1 MEKKIKEIEKEPIVK
16 TKRVIITCKDNQL
29 DADFE
34 KAGEYLKECGLAP
47 KDNLHMELLF
57 EETTLMLEQITKD
70 FSAML
75 WFEKFEHYCC
85 LKLTAKTDMSFE
97 KKEELIGMSS
107 SGENAMAK
115 GFMDKIADIIET
127 GLLDFDY
134 VGRLQQEYGGVSVGF
149 GSMGIYD
156 GIGGFADLGAAW
168 SLSDYRLSLSDAIE
182 ENTEDTASLEAW
194 DELEKSV
201 VANIAT
207 DVIVGTKSNTIEMT
221 IVKELKNE

>member
-1 MEKKIKEIEKEPIVK
+1 
-16 TKRVIITCKDNQL
+16 
-29 DADFE
+29 
-34 KAGEYLKECGLAP
+34 
-47 KDNLHMELLF
+47 
-57 EETTLMLEQITKD
+57 MLEQITKD

-97 KKEELIGMSS
+97 KKEELLGMATD
-107 SGENAMAK
+107 GKNAMAK
-115 GFMDKIADIIET
+115 GFMAKIADIIET

-156 GIGGFADLGAAW
+156 GMGGIADLGSAW
-168 SLSDYRLSLSDAIE
+168 SLSDYKLSLSDAIE
-182 ENTEDTASLEAW
+182 EDEQDDATQEAW
-194 DELEKSV
+194 DELEKSI

-221 IVKELKNE
+221 IIKELKNE

>member
-1 MEKKIKEIEKEPIVK
+1 
-16 TKRVIITCKDNQL
+16 
-29 DADFE
+29 
-34 KAGEYLKECGLAP
+34 
-47 KDNLHMELLF
+47 MELLF
-57 EETTLMLEQITKD
+57 EETALMLEEITKD

-97 KKEELIGMSS
+97 KKEELLGMATD
-107 SGENAMAK
+107 GKNAMAK
-115 GFMDKIADIIET
+115 GFMAKIADIIET

-156 GIGGFADLGAAW
+156 GMGGIADLGSAW
-168 SLSDYRLSLSDAIE
+168 SLSDYKLSLSDAIE
-182 ENTEDTASLEAW
+182 EDEQDDATQEAW
-194 DELEKSV
+194 DELEKSI

-221 IVKELKNE
+221 IIKELKNE

>member
-1 MEKKIKEIEKEPIVK
+1 MEKMYKEIEKEPICRS
-16 TKRVIITCKDNQL
+16 KRIIITCKDNNL
-29 DADFE
+29 EADFG
-34 KAGEYLKECGLAP
+34 KARDNLQECQLLP

-57 EETTLMLEQITKD
+57 EETALMLEQITKD

-97 KKEELIGMSS
+97 KKEELLGMATD
-107 SGENAMAK
+107 GKNAMAK
-115 GFMDKIADIIET
+115 GFMAKIADIIET

-156 GIGGFADLGAAW
+156 GMGGIADLGSAW
-168 SLSDYRLSLSDAIE
+168 SLSDYKLSLSDAIE
-182 ENTEDTASLEAW
+182 EDEQDDATQEAW
-194 DELEKSV
+194 DELEKSI

-221 IVKELKNE
+221 IIKELKNE